1 MKNFVVVQVP
11 AVYSTFLSAGT
22 IGSGFAFP
30 FITLGGST
38 AATGTTAASGLA
50 ITGLTAASATLA
62 GFGGRIFISICQ
74 WKSFLFEEKKS

>member
-1 MKNFVVVQVP
+1 MYNFVVFQVP

-22 IGSGFAFP
+22 IGSGFSFP

-62 GFGGRIFISICQ
+62 GFGGKGHLSI
-74 WKSFLFEEKKS
+74 